1 MCQLKQKLYTFLV
14 QHKQH
19 MKEYRQKHAKTK
31 EKSDICTEEDLT
43 KRLDELEL
51 EEELEDEIYRLSVNE
66 VLLLYKTSIFLLFV
80 ICIILQIG
88 SSTKK
93 ILW

>member
-1 MCQLKQKLYTFLV
+1 MYIFLV

-19 MKEYRQKHAKTK
+19 MKEYRQKLAKTR
-31 EKSDICTEEDLT
+31 EKSDIRTEEDLV

-66 VLLLYKTSIFLLFV
+66 VLLYTKQLHLY
-80 ICIILQIG
+80 CLQLYNFTDWKLNEKNSMVMI
-88 SSTKK
+88 
-93 ILW
+93 